1 MKILCT
7 VGLLVT
13 LFAPVLATAQ
23 SDAYGFATGMEIT
36 ATGSEECAP
45 DDSLKPGE
53 LNFILVSN
61 GCMKDSV
68 NTWSGTFTRTI
79 DSVITVSFRFTLDE
93 LGRIRDNMLSN
104 GILEINQHEG
114 DNPICDSLRKLRS
127 TETFGMWVNVNAG
140 QDGYYDH
147 LLIRYEA
154 QSTEIVLSGNEY
166 GFSWVDA
173 SGKSQEIT
181 CNPKPWSRAFIQFVM
196 AVHTMMRSHPEIRV
210 LPEVMCM

>member
-1 MKILCT
+1 MKILCV

-13 LFAPVLATAQ
+13 LSATVLATAPR
-23 SDAYGFATGMEIT
+23 DANEPATEMDIT
-36 ATGSEECAP
+36 ANGAEECSP

-61 GCMKDSV
+61 GCMKDSI

-127 TETFGMWVNVNAG
+127 TETFGLWENVNAG

-147 LLIRYEA
+147 VLIRYKA
-154 QSTEIVLSGNEY
+154 QSTEIALSGNEY
-166 GFSWVDA
+166 GFSWDDA
-173 SGKSQEIT
+173 SGRRQEIT

-196 AVHTMMRSHPEIRV
+196 AIHTMMRSHSEIRE